1 MDIGKWN
8 ILRIDRI
15 KEIGAYLTDGREDV
29 LLPIKQ
35 VPRDAEIGDS
45 LRVFVYRDSKDRP
58 IATTRE
64 PLSTVG
70 EIKRLKCK
78 SVGNIGAFMDS

>member
-45 LRVFVYRDSKDRP
+45 LRAFVYRDSK
-58 IATTRE
+58 E
-64 PLSTVG
+64 MCFFLSRN
-70 EIKRLKCK
+70 RLHL
-78 SVGNIGAFMDS
+78 